1 VKEAKMWKR
10 GIEAVVLALAA
21 VAVAF
26 VSPLLAPAAYG
37 EGEGDGAIA
46 DKLAQ
51 LEAGLA
57 KLEGIVKDIAFDAQ
71 RISSLEAILKEISFQ
86 MKESEGKI
94 RDLSAFQR
102 SVEEDLRPRV
112 VKLESSVSG
121 LSFTVQ
127 KQGEKLTKLEGLSE
141 AVAELQPR
149 VFSLETTVQGIAAKL
164 KTDEE
169 QLKQLYL
176 QANDLQKRVETLE
189 KAMAQAQA
197 QLQLIGKPE
206 DLSKLQEL
214 MNRLGLVE
222 STVGGLSAKLKQQG
236 ETLIGHEG
244 LISAQAD
251 EIAALKKEITALK
264 GQARTM
270 VLVAVGGLL
279 AGLAAL
285 ALHFMA

>member
-1 VKEAKMWKR
+1 MLKR
-10 GIEAVVLALAA
+10 GIVILAL
-21 VAVAF
+21 VALA
-26 VSPLLAPAAYG
+26 SSLLAQAAFG
-37 EGEGDGAIA
+37 QPQEDGAIA

-94 RDLSAFQR
+94 RDLLAFQR
-102 SVEEDLRPRV
+102 GVEEDLRPRV

-149 VFSLETTVQGIAAKL
+149 VFSLETTVQGLAAKL

-189 KAMAQAQA
+189 RQMAQAQA

-206 DLSKLQEL
+206 DLSKLQEM

-222 STVGGLSAKLKQQG
+222 TTVGGLATKVQQQG
-236 ETLIGHEG
+236 DLLMSYASTVEVQTG
-244 LISAQAD
+244 
-251 EIAALKKEITALK
+251 EITALKKEIAALK

-270 VLVAVGGLL
+270 TVVAVVGLL
-279 AGLAAL
+279 AGAAAL
-285 ALHFMA
+285 VLHFMA

>member
-1 VKEAKMWKR
+1 MWKR
-10 GIEAVVLALAA
+10 GIVILALVALASLVLAWAA
-21 VAVAF
+21 
-26 VSPLLAPAAYG
+26 LG
-37 EGEGDGAIA
+37 QEDGAIA

-94 RDLSAFQR
+94 RDLLAFQR
-102 SVEEDLRPRV
+102 GVEEDLRPRV

-189 KAMAQAQA
+189 KEMAQAQA
-197 QLQLIGKPE
+197 QLQLLGKPE
-206 DLSKLQEL
+206 DLSKLQAM

-222 STVGGLSAKLKQQG
+222 STIGGLSTKVQQQG
-236 ETLIGHEG
+236 DLLMSYASTVE
-244 LISAQAD
+244 AQAG
-251 EIAALKKEITALK
+251 EITALKKEITALK

-270 VLVAVGGLL
+270 TVVAVVGLL
-279 AGLAAL
+279 AGATAL
-285 ALHFMA
+285 VLHFMA

>member
-1 VKEAKMWKR
+1 MLKR
-10 GIEAVVLALAA
+10 GIVILAL
-21 VAVAF
+21 VALA
-26 VSPLLAPAAYG
+26 SSLLAQAAFG
-37 EGEGDGAIA
+37 QPQEDGAIA

-94 RDLSAFQR
+94 RDLLAFQR
-102 SVEEDLRPRV
+102 GVEEDLRPRV

-149 VFSLETTVQGIAAKL
+149 VFSLETTVQGLAAKL

-189 KAMAQAQA
+189 RQMAQAQA

-206 DLSKLQEL
+206 DLSKLQEM

-222 STVGGLSAKLKQQG
+222 TTVGGLATKVQQQG
-236 ETLIGHEG
+236 DLLMSYASTVEVQTG
-244 LISAQAD
+244 
-251 EIAALKKEITALK
+251 EITALKKEIAVLK

-270 VLVAVGGLL
+270 TVVAVVGLL
-279 AGLAAL
+279 AGAAAL
-285 ALHFMA
+285 VLHFMA

>member
-1 VKEAKMWKR
+1 MWKR

>member
-1 VKEAKMWKR
+1 
-10 GIEAVVLALAA
+10 
-21 VAVAF
+21 
-26 VSPLLAPAAYG
+26 
-37 EGEGDGAIA
+37 
-46 DKLAQ
+46 
-51 LEAGLA
+51 
-57 KLEGIVKDIAFDAQ
+57 
-71 RISSLEAILKEISFQ
+71 
-86 MKESEGKI
+86 
-94 RDLSAFQR
+94 
-102 SVEEDLRPRV
+102 
-112 VKLESSVSG
+112 
-121 LSFTVQ
+121 
-127 KQGEKLTKLEGLSE
+127 
-141 AVAELQPR
+141 
-149 VFSLETTVQGIAAKL
+149 
-164 KTDEE
+164 
-169 QLKQLYL
+169 
-176 QANDLQKRVETLE
+176 
-189 KAMAQAQA
+189 MAQAQA

>member
-1 VKEAKMWKR
+1 MWKR
-10 GIEAVVLALAA
+10 GIVVLALAA
-21 VAVAF
+21 LALA
-26 VSPLLAPAAYG
+26 SPLFGQEDA
-37 EGEGDGAIA
+37 AIA

-57 KLEGIVKDIAFDAQ
+57 RLEGIVKDIAFDAQ

-94 RDLSAFQR
+94 RDLLAFQR
-102 SVEEDLRPRV
+102 SVDEDLRPRV
-112 VKLESSVSG
+112 VKLESGFSG

-169 QLKQLYL
+169 QLKQVYL

-189 KAMAQAQA
+189 KEMAQAQA

-222 STVGGLSAKLKQQG
+222 TTIGGLSAKVKQQG
-236 ETLIGHEG
+236 EALAGHEG

-251 EIAALKKEITALK
+251 EIAALKKEVAALK

-270 VLVAVGGLL
+270 VLVAVAGLL